1 MSAPPFRRIAAQ
13 LTQRI
18 ASGAL
23 PPGSRLPSVRELA
36 REHCVATA
44 TAAHALRELAGAGL
58 VKPIARSGHVVVG
71 VRTRSAEPARSASS
85 GDTLRGEVIR
95 AGIVIADE
103 EGLATLSIRGIAAK
117 VGVPPMSLYRHVA
130 NKQQLLRLMADAAFA
145 EEQLPRPARTWQ
157 VELEQCARLEWRL
170 FRRHPWLARVV
181 IITRPTALPR
191 ALAFADRTLGALAQ
205 AGFAPAD
212 ALRIHIVLHG
222 FVQGLAVNLEA
233 ELEALGESGIT
244 DEEWVRSEVA
254 SFARLATAERLPHFL
269 HVLEALSGGF
279 DLDFDDV
286 FETGLRTL
294 LDGLT
299 ARSRR

>member
-1 MSAPPFRRIAAQ
+1 VTPPPFRRIAAQ

-23 PPGSRLPSVRELA
+23 PPGSRLPSIRALA
-36 REHCVATA
+36 REHRVATA
-44 TAAHALRELAGAGL
+44 TAAHAVRELAAAGL
-58 VKPIARSGHVVVG
+58 VKPVARSGSVVAG
-71 VRTRSAEPARSASS
+71 VKARSPVPVRLASS
-85 GDTLRGEVIR
+85 GDALRGEVVR

-103 EGLATLSIRGIAAK
+103 EGLAALSIRGIAAK

-130 NKQQLLRLMADAAFA
+130 NKQQLLLLMADAAFA
-145 EEQLPRPARTWQ
+145 EEQLPRPARTWRT
-157 VELEQCARLEWRL
+157 ELEQCARLEWRL

-191 ALAFADRTLGALAQ
+191 ALAFADRALGALAQ

-244 DEEWVRSEVA
+244 DEEWVRGQVA
-254 SFARLATAERLPHFL
+254 GFAQVATAARLPHFM
-269 HVLEALSGGF
+269 HVIEALSGGF

-294 LDGLT
+294 IDGLA
-299 ARSRR
+299 ARLRR